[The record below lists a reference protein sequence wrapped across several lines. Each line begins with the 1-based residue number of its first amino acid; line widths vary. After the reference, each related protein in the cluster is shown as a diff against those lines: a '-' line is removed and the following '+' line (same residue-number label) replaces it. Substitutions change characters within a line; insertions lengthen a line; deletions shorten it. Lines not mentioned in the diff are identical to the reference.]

1 MALARD
7 FGASSAGR
15 MTWAAAGGSLPT
27 PLCHDNNPFDFV
39 EGKIL
44 NLTLQYEAT

>member
-1 MALARD
+1 MALA
-7 FGASSAGR
+7 
-15 MTWAAAGGSLPT
+15 
-27 PLCHDNNPFDFV
+27 PLCHDANPFDFV